1 MKLVLDYTQR
11 LNLHALLGA
20 QRANCDELRMFWRL
34 QDLLE
39 LSADEKKTIDY
50 RSVMQGGQ
58 AVVQWDATKELPTR
72 EYDLQEV
79 EFQRLAKVVKEW
91 QPGFLIGADRRW
103 IEPLLA
109 ALDAVPASKVNG
121 PASSAGLGGL
131 ALPRN

>member
-1 MKLVLDYTQR
+1 MKLILDYTQR

-39 LSADEKKTIDY
+39 LSVDEKHAIEY
-50 RSVMQGGQ
+50 HSVMQNGQ
-58 AVVQWDATKELPTR
+58 AAVQWNATKDLPTR
-72 EYDLQEV
+72 EYDLQEA
-79 EFQRLAKVVKEW
+79 EFQRVAKVVKEW

-109 ALDAVPASKVNG
+109 QLESVPASKLNG
-121 PASSAGLGGL
+121 PATGAGLGGL